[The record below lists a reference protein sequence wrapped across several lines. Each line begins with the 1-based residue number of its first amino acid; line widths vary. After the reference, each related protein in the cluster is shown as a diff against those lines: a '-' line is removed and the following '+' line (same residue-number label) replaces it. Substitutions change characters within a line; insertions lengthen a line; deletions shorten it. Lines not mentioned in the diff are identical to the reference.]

1 VALIVAD
8 TDVLIDALRG
18 RGEAERV
25 AEALR
30 LGRLASTA
38 VTLFELLSGASELEE
53 RERVQALLGAMT
65 LFPFD
70 EPAAERAAG
79 ARLALELE
87 GRAIGSADLQ
97 IAGICLSRDLPL
109 WTRNRAHFERIQGL
123 ALLPV

>member
-1 VALIVAD
+1 MALIVAD

-38 VTLFELLSGASELEE
+38 VTLFELLSGASEPGE
-53 RERVQALLGAMT
+53 RERVLALLGAMT
-65 LFPFD
+65 ILPFD
-70 EPAAERAAG
+70 EPAAERAAR
-79 ARLALELE
+79 ARLALEAE

-123 ALLPV
+123 ELLPV

>member
-70 EPAAERAAG
+70 EPAAERAAR
-79 ARLALELE
+79 ARLALEAE

-123 ALLPV
+123 GLLPV